1 MNVEMSRG
9 GCVVKAI
16 ILKLRIHEWWVN
28 PDIGTRG
35 HKNLLQN
42 CHDGGVVLA
51 IPARMQTEQ
60 GRQDQDG
67 VVCTIISA
75 SPLLD
80 PRAHLLQE
88 VSSINDELASSKK
101 CEVGNGVRRGSKYND
116 LTMLILT
123 RK

>member
-1 MNVEMSRG
+1 
-9 GCVVKAI
+9 VKAI
-16 ILKLRIHEWWVN
+16 ILELRIHEWWEN

-35 HKNLLQN
+35 PKNLLEN

-51 IPARMQTEQ
+51 IPARLQTEL

-67 VVCTIISA
+67 VVLTIISA

-88 VSSINDELASSKK
+88 ESSINDELVSSKK
-101 CEVGNGVRRGSKYND
+101 GEVGNGVRQGSKYNH
-116 LTMLILT
+116 LTMLVLT

>member
-1 MNVEMSRG
+1 
-9 GCVVKAI
+9 
-16 ILKLRIHEWWVN
+16 
-28 PDIGTRG
+28 
-35 HKNLLQN
+35 
-42 CHDGGVVLA
+42 
-51 IPARMQTEQ
+51 MQTEL

-101 CEVGNGVRRGSKYND
+101 GEVGNGVRQGSKYNH